1 MDQFLREVL
10 ELKRIKHAVK
20 NLTKFEL
27 ALWCG
32 SLLTVSAA
40 FLCAGQQSWLSLAAS
55 LIGVT
60 ALIFVA
66 KGDVIGQVLT
76 VVFSVFYGVISFTF
90 RYYGEMITYLCMTAP
105 IAVMAVIS
113 WARHPYQGEGA
124 EVEVSRLR
132 PAETAVMFLL
142 AAAVTLIFCFILK
155 AFRTANLALSTV
167 SITTSFLASYL
178 TFRRSAW
185 YAAAYAANDLVLIL
199 LWVLAAAEDM
209 NYLPMVVCFGMFF
222 VNDLYGF
229 VNWSRM
235 KKAQRANAE
244 PGQA

>member
-132 PAETAVMFLL
+132 HNVKNPRFYAGSFLL
-142 AAAVTLIFCFILK
+142 YTNFTRFYSK
-155 AFRTANLALSTV
+155 
-167 SITTSFLASYL
+167 Y
-178 TFRRSAW
+178 
-185 YAAAYAANDLVLIL
+185 
-199 LWVLAAAEDM
+199 
-209 NYLPMVVCFGMFF
+209 
-222 VNDLYGF
+222 
-229 VNWSRM
+229 
-235 KKAQRANAE
+235 
-244 PGQA
+244 